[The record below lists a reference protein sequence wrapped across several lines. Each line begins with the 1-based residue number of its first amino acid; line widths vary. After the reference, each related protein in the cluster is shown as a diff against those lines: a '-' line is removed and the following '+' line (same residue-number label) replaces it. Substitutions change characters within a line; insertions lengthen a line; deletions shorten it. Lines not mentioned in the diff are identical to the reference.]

1 MGART
6 CVWQSTHLRT
16 KPHTLNILL
25 DPILLVET
33 FHLHNI
39 SNPLPPG
46 LYHSSTLA
54 PVPTTPFS
62 KRSPVLS
69 MNNDVA
75 SNLETSRL
83 DNQCDEIHAELS
95 LRRLMEVIKARKD
108 MKHNQMLNDMEDAGV
123 GAMDSAGEGSSSQSE
138 SVTSVSV
145 VWQGN

>member
-1 MGART
+1 
-6 CVWQSTHLRT
+6 
-16 KPHTLNILL
+16 
-25 DPILLVET
+25 
-33 FHLHNI
+33 
-39 SNPLPPG
+39 
-46 LYHSSTLA
+46 
-54 PVPTTPFS
+54 
-62 KRSPVLS
+62 

-108 MKHNQMLNDMEDAGV
+108 MEHNQMLNDMEDAGV